1 LFAEAEK
8 KDGDENRPQS
18 RACRPL
24 SFEIR
29 PTERGGREALWV
41 ESRGKVRGGSGVE
54 EYNLLPRFGL
64 FRVQLL
70 LSFGGLLVRFGHEG
84 DCSPF
89 VKFSGG
95 GF

>member
-1 LFAEAEK
+1 VK
-8 KDGDENRPQS
+8 
-18 RACRPL
+18 
-24 SFEIR
+24 
-29 PTERGGREALWV
+29 
-41 ESRGKVRGGSGVE
+41 GSAAG
-54 EYNLLPRFGL
+54 
-64 FRVQLL
+64 LL